1 MYFLQYHEGSGEDGG
16 SGYGDYEDDE
26 YSDQNS
32 DPDPDCHNKD
42 KVQMTALYY
51 CPAELEILKCCPKGE
66 NINVVNASCTNQLG
80 FDDFIKRV
88 EPTVISEF
96 RKIRMDDYRLIIFRK
111 SLVLPCNSLYL

>member
-1 MYFLQYHEGSGEDGG
+1 
-16 SGYGDYEDDE
+16 
-26 YSDQNS
+26 
-32 DPDPDCHNKD
+32 
-42 KVQMTALYY
+42 MTALYY

-111 SLVLPCNSLYL
+111 SLLLPSKGVFSYYRVDQQCCPGGNCLETPPETRGSRWQIFFFILF

>member
-1 MYFLQYHEGSGEDGG
+1 MYILQYEGSGDG
-16 SGYGDYEDDE
+16 SGDYEDDE

-32 DPDPDCHNKD
+32 EPDPDCHNKD

-88 EPTVISEF
+88 EPTVISEH
-96 RKIRMDDYRLIIFRK
+96 RKIRMDDYRLMIFRI
-111 SLVLPCNSLYL
+111 VTM